1 MGVFARREQK
11 ERRPDAAP
19 ITEIRKRH
27 KQNVMSDT
35 TLPGIAGYHGL
46 DHVGRRAMPQSR
58 FVYKRPDGRDQ

>member
-19 ITEIRKRH
+19 ITEVRKRNEN
-27 KQNVMSDT
+27 KWGDT

-58 FVYKRPDGRDQ
+58 FNYKRPDGRDQ